1 MGILSFT
8 VKGNDIGLIDGK
20 RIKLDKHKKL
30 KYLKLLHIYHN
41 LETSNLSTE
50 DDRDQQ
56 RILFCNFSFIN
67 TDEVYNAT
75 EENTFL
81 TVSGTKHSSDGTVIN
96 RDLYKVLYNGG
107 CKYLNDDIIVKFY
120 YLDHDAN
127 IKQLTSDDV
136 VGSSDE
142 GNTSY
147 FSFTFE
153 YQEIYNQ

>member
-1 MGILSFT
+1 MAILSFT
-8 VKGNDIGLIDGK
+8 IKGNDIGLIDGK
-20 RIKLDKHKKL
+20 RIKLDRHRKL

-56 RILFCNFSFIN
+56 RVLFCSLSFLN

-75 EENTFL
+75 EENTL
-81 TVSGTKHSSDGTVIN
+81 LNVGSTKHTADGTIVN

-107 CKYLNDDIIVKFY
+107 CKYINSDIVVKFF
-120 YLDHDAN
+120 YLDHNAQL
-127 IKQLTSDDV
+127 KQLSEDDV
-136 VGSSDE
+136 IGTSED
-142 GNTSY
+142 GNSSY

-153 YQEIYNQ
+153 IQEIFTQ

>member
-1 MGILSFT
+1 MPILSFT
-8 VKGNDIGLIDGK
+8 VKGTDIGLSDGV
-20 RIKLDKHKKL
+20 RIKLDKHKKI
-30 KYLKLLHIYHN
+30 KYLKMLHIYHN

-56 RILFCNFSFIN
+56 RVLFCNLNIIN

-81 TVSGTKHSSDGTVIN
+81 TIGGTKHATDGTIVN
-96 RDLYKVLYNGG
+96 RDLYKVLYQGG
-107 CKYLNDDIIVKFY
+107 CKYLNEDIIVKFY

-127 IKQLTSDDV
+127 IKQFTSSDV
-136 VGSSDE
+136 VGTSDE

-153 YQEIYNQ
+153 YTEIYSQ